1 MQTICFLLR
10 GYVHRKNY
18 IITFPGY
25 GVTIEQTK
33 GRNDD
38 KSGDQVTLLQA
49 FHRPWLITSLEN
61 TKQEM
66 DCVPTFVIFQM
77 ESFLYSKTNILFSYI
92 YIYTAIWRMNICFF
106 YCANRCFQ
114 FHELLYIYI
123 LAGLR
128 HEICW
133 HHYVAFRFSILYIYM
148 YSQRTADVSV
158 LHKTATLTDSRRL
171 SLI

>member
-77 ESFLYSKTNILFSYI
+77 ESFLYSKTNILFSYRYIQLYGGWTSVFSTVPTGVSNFTNCYI
-92 YIYTAIWRMNICFF
+92 YIYPCWASTWNLLASLCCISIFDP
-106 YCANRCFQ
+106 
-114 FHELLYIYI
+114 LYIY
-123 LAGLR
+123 
-128 HEICW
+128 
-133 HHYVAFRFSILYIYM
+133 V
-148 YSQRTADVSV
+148 
-158 LHKTATLTDSRRL
+158 
-171 SLI
+171 